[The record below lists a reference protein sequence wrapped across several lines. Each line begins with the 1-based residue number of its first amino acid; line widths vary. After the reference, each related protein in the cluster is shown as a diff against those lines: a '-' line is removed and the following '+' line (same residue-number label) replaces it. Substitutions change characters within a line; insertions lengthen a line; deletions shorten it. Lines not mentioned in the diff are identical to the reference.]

1 MSWIMYSYYIINVSK
16 DNDDSQAK
24 ENSGR
29 LHNSTVMATGAT
41 HSLELLIEEF
51 QSIFSFW
58 AASLSSRGKIARLS
72 ILMVGTQQV

>member
-1 MSWIMYSYYIINVSK
+1 MYNYYIINVSK

-51 QSIFSFW
+51 QSIFSF
-58 AASLSSRGKIARLS
+58 
-72 ILMVGTQQV
+72 